1 MIARSMKHPTQKQKC
16 CICKHLSGEIIDADN
31 IYICPSCENMLFETI
46 VKKAASCTVKVDV
59 GNIEYF
65 LNEKRLAAAG
75 GAKALLKQRQYSI
88 SLKGD

>member
-1 MIARSMKHPTQKQKC
+1 MKYPTQKQKC

-31 IYICPSCENMLFETI
+31 IYTCPSCENIMFETI
-46 VKKAASCTVKVDV
+46 VKKAASSTVKVYG

-65 LNEKRLAAAG
+65 LNEKHLAAAG
-75 GAKALLKQRQYSI
+75 GAKALLKQCQYSI